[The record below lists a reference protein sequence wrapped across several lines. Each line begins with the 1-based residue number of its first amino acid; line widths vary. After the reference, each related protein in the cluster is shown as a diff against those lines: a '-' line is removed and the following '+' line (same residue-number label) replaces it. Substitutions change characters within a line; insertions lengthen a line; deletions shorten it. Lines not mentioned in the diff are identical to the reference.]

1 MVLSRV
7 MAKNQDAHLINML
20 MNLTKP
26 VKHSNRKLVISL
38 KIYRNTFFQ
47 MHSQNVNGFGLTE
60 LMKILMQ
67 IEYNRSGYGSS
78 RNLLKLHKL
87 FKIIYNIY

>member
-1 MVLSRV
+1 
-7 MAKNQDAHLINML
+7 

-38 KIYRNTFFQ
+38 NIYRNTFFQ

-67 IEYNRSGYGSS
+67 IDYNRSGYGLCVCDSS

>member
-1 MVLSRV
+1 

-67 IEYNRSGYGSS
+67 IEYNRSGYGLCVCIIHHEIFW
-78 RNLLKLHKL
+78 NCTNCLK
-87 FKIIYNIY
+87 